1 MKKFILS
8 LFLSLALLVNIRSN
22 CEAKIYYRQYVG
34 VWSVIEYIPLHP
46 IYPTLRPIEVEPEYP
61 EVSEVNIVNHSGM
74 KSWMPWDVFDES
86 SNQYKLQQYA
96 ETDSDGFRSVAGRYC
111 VAVGSAVG
119 ADVGQFIDV
128 VLENGEIIP
137 AIVADVKAD
146 GDTNA
151 DNITTTANGCVCEFL
166 INYKTLNHDV
176 KKMGDTSAYDITWN
190 SPIVKFIVYEEVNFL
205 GGED

>member
-1 MKKFILS
+1 MKKIILS
-8 LFLSLALLVNIRSN
+8 MFLFLALLFNIRSE
-22 CEAKIYYRQYVG
+22 CDAKIYYRQHVG
-34 VWSVIEYIPLHP
+34 VWSVIEYIPLKP
-46 IYPTLRPIEVEPEYP
+46 IYPTIRPIEVEPKYP
-61 EVSEVNIVNHSGM
+61 EVSEVNIANHCGM

-86 SNQYKLQQYA
+86 SNQYKIQQCA

-119 ADVGQFIDV
+119 ADVGQYIDV

-146 GDTNA
+146 KDTNA

-166 INYKTLNHDV
+166 VDYNTLIYDV
-176 KKMGDTSAYDITWN
+176 KNLGDTSAYDTWN
-190 SPIVKFIVYEEVNFL
+190 SPIVKFIVYEKVNFL